1 MVWWLYNVT
10 TLCNDVR
17 TKFKWYSNNVSECKQ
32 TYNNM
37 RCYVTMTF
45 QCYTVTMM
53 YIDVASLSNVVQHHS
68 NTLQQGAINFH
79 DVHVWY
85 DGVSKLL
92 QCKVMRVQG
101 YNIVQQEKY
110 NVIWCATMYNVTA
123 QCYSLLH
130 DVVTLCN
137 MMLQCM
143 SSVQQRTM
151 MYDKIFYFLMLL

>member
-1 MVWWLYNVT
+1 
-10 TLCNDVR
+10 
-17 TKFKWYSNNVSECKQ
+17 
-32 TYNNM
+32 
-37 RCYVTMTF
+37 MTF
-45 QCYTVTMM
+45 KCYTVTMM

-110 NVIWCATMYNVTA
+110 NVIRSATMFNVSE
-123 QCYSLLH
+123 QCSSLLH
-130 DVVTLCN
+130 DVVTMCI
-137 MMLQCM
+137 MML
-143 SSVQQRTM
+143 
-151 MYDKIFYFLMLL
+151 